1 MSNGLNANLLR
12 RWVIEAEQATDDTAV
27 TLRLACK
34 ASPNANS
41 VPSFV
46 PLQMASAGAEPPTIR
61 IELRR
66 GGTAITVAWPASAAA
81 ECAAWMRELLR

>member
-1 MSNGLNANLLR
+1 MSNGVNANLLR
-12 RWVIEAEQATDDTAV
+12 RWVIEAEHASDDTAV
-27 TLRLACK
+27 KLRP
-34 ASPNANS
+34 ASEVSPKVNAT
-41 VPSFV
+41 PSFV
-46 PLQMASAGAEPPTIR
+46 PLQMACAGAEPPDIR